1 MKCITSYYKN
11 IDQEFE
17 KKTDNQKILPSNQEF
32 NYQYTIDNYS
42 REKNIFKLI
51 CLFSGMLLESYIYS
65 VDPKNSYG
73 IGLGFGII
81 SALLLF

>member
-1 MKCITSYYKN
+1 
-11 IDQEFE
+11 
-17 KKTDNQKILPSNQEF
+17 
-32 NYQYTIDNYS
+32 
-42 REKNIFKLI
+42 
-51 CLFSGMLLESYIYS
+51 MLLESYIYS